1 LLASAA
7 TAPSN
12 SLDSLDS
19 SKSPPPVR
27 AANQGN
33 IKEILCRINIVRD
46 TQGFDPVFLH
56 GTLSG
61 VAELLHQNYNNNA
74 ILSSNF
80 DILYNNMIAPLGST
94 VSASYQVMYRYTSDD
109 AYINAIVSRIYNK
122 LIISS
127 LDAIGLYYANGI
139 YTIVLANGLSQV
151 PQVIDACPT
160 YATPYVPE
168 SIVNGVNLPRILCSI
183 NTERV
188 KAGRR
193 PLAVHKA
200 LSDEAKEQVKLMDVL
215 GHYFVGEPRKI
226 DEQLKKKAPRI
237 SPLYWVAGQGNTDT
251 DTMLDALSSKYYD
264 D

>member
-1 LLASAA
+1 
-7 TAPSN
+7 
-12 SLDSLDS
+12 
-19 SKSPPPVR
+19 
-27 AANQGN
+27 
-33 IKEILCRINIVRD
+33 
-46 TQGFDPVFLH
+46 
-56 GTLSG
+56 
-61 VAELLHQNYNNNA
+61 
-74 ILSSNF
+74 
-80 DILYNNMIAPLGST
+80 MIAPLGST

-139 YTIVLANGLSQV
+139 YTIV
-151 PQVIDACPT
+151 PQVIDTCPT

-200 LSDEAKEQVKLMDVL
+200 LSDEAKEQVKLMDAL
-215 GHYFVGEPRKI
+215 GHYF
-226 DEQLKKKAPRI
+226 KAPRI

-264 D
+264 DVTSSNYTIAGVAQLNGYWSFILGGLPYGITTRTVCPANLDQVTYVY